1 MEITLVP
8 VNEHLEQNE
17 EFLANPLC
25 AETLRMTCDFYK
37 RVGFHR
43 PWIGYYV
50 KSGDDLVGCAAF
62 VGRPI
67 NGTVEIAYGAFECHQ
82 RRGVATAICRV
93 LVELALQTDPSLR
106 VTAHTLCE
114 ENYSTKVL
122 RKNNFFL
129 AGTINVPEDGDV
141 WEWEYKKSF

>member
-1 MEITLVP
+1 MQLTLAP

-25 AETLRMTCDFYK
+25 RESLTMTCDFYK
-37 RVGFHR
+37 RVGFHK

-50 KSGDDLVGCAAF
+50 KQGDQLVGCAAF
-62 VGRPI
+62 VGRPV
-67 NGTVEIAYGAFECHQ
+67 NGTVEIAYGTFEKYQ
-82 RRGVATAICRV
+82 RQGVATAICKI
-93 LVELALQTDPSLR
+93 LVDLALKTDPTLR
-106 VTAHTLCE
+106 VTAHTLRE

-141 WEWEYKKSF
+141 WEWEYKAP